1 MIRTNRLAYTEAEIQ
16 KAILAYKNHEF
27 TSIAGAAQA
36 FQIPYSTLKHR
47 VAGRT
52 TRQKAHNNT

>member
-1 MIRTNRLAYTEAEIQ
+1 MIRTNRLAYTEADIQ

-27 TSIAGAAQA
+27 TSLLAAAQA
-36 FQIPYSTLKHR
+36 FNIPYSTIKHR

-52 TRQKAHNNT
+52 TR